1 MFMTG
6 KKLIKV
12 VIQQKQSENH
22 FYISVK
28 RLVASHGKP
37 DIVRVVSD
45 LDMVMLSYSGFL
57 MVELIRLN
65 GVAGDDKDYLDLN
78 RSQPET
84 GSVCDIVIR
93 ENVVI
98 KGMAHSWVVMVAVN
112 TEPLD
117 NRQQHIG
124 KPSSLI

>member
-98 KGMAHSWVVMVAVN
+98 KWCKDG
-112 TEPLD
+112 
-117 NRQQHIG
+117 
-124 KPSSLI
+124 